1 MGSRRAETS
10 TCLLYLYVD
19 VVLAL
24 GDDLDVG
31 IVDGLLVV
39 LDARRPVRRR
49 TQHLANTDMMRR
61 FRYRSIIHAAGTH
74 YCEHTGVGGGSSLPV
89 HKKEATA

>member
-1 MGSRRAETS
+1 MGSGRAETS
-10 TCLLYLYVD
+10 TRLLYLYVD

-49 TQHLANTDMMRR
+49 AQHLANADMRGVEEVSELQR
-61 FRYRSIIHAAGTH
+61 AASCTRLVRYYCKHAGA
-74 YCEHTGVGGGSSLPV
+74 LP
-89 HKKEATA
+89 H

>member
-1 MGSRRAETS
+1 MHASLRWRKTLKGGSRRAETS
-10 TCLLYLYVD
+10 TRLLYLYVD

-49 TQHLANTDMMRR
+49 PQHLANTDMR
-61 FRYRSIIHAAGTH
+61 
-74 YCEHTGVGGGSSLPV
+74 GVEKVPLQRAEPSYA
-89 HKKEATA
+89 KRER